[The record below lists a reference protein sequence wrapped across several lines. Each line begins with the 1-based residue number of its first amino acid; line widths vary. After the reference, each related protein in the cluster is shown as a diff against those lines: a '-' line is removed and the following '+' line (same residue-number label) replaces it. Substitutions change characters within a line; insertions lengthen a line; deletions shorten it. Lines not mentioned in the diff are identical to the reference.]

1 MAHVGRLT
9 RSVAWLTGPGDGSMG
24 PSPKVMNNVYIY
36 IDIYIHAYIDTLLNY
51 SEPRL
56 MDKGCCAE
64 PPPGV

>member
-1 MAHVGRLT
+1 MARVGRLT

-36 IDIYIHAYIDTLLNY
+36 IHAYIDTLLNY
-51 SEPRL
+51 SEPGL

-64 PPPGV
+64 PPPSV